1 MSSEHREYFRIDD
14 VIKIDSKKVDKDPGL
29 KKSKLVAGVEVN
41 EASMVLPD
49 EAVHPHLWQMLVDIN
64 QKLGLILDK
73 LNIEGE
79 GLTEAEEQK
88 VNISATGIR
97 FIVKERVA
105 PGDAVEIK
113 MLLPSRPPV
122 GVVTYGR
129 VIRVDKGAEGEY
141 CVAVNFEELEEDVR
155 EEIIQYTIN
164 RQREVIRAQKHG
176 EA

>member
-1 MSSEHREYFRIDD
+1 MSSENREYFRIDD
-14 VIKIDSKKVDKDPGL
+14 VIKIDSKKIDKEAAL
-29 KKSKLVAGVEVN
+29 KKSKLVSGVELH
-41 EASMVLPD
+41 ESARVLPD
-49 EAVHPHLWQMLVDIN
+49 ETVHPHLWQMLVDIN
-64 QKLGLILDK
+64 LKLGLILDK

-79 GLTEAEEQK
+79 GLAAAEEQK

-97 FIVKERVA
+97 FIVKEAVKA
-105 PGDAVEIK
+105 GDAVEIK
-113 MLLPSRPPV
+113 MLLPSHPPV

-129 VIRVDKGAEGEY
+129 VVRVDKCAKDEY
-141 CVAVNFEELEEDVR
+141 CIAVNFEELEEDVR